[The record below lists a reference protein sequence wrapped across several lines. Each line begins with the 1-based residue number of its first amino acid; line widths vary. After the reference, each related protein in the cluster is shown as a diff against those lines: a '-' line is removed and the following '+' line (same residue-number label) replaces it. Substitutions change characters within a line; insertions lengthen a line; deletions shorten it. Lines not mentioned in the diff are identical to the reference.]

1 MKTLLKK
8 FNDMSLTTKLSISF
22 FIAVIIP
29 LLLLG
34 NYLIYELRSA
44 AYENAVSVSQANVE
58 RVKSRTS
65 EVLKT
70 AIKVSNQFMLDNQL
84 KKILNTHYLTTF
96 EIVTAYNN
104 YDKFEQYLDAYK
116 ELLNIR
122 IYMKNPTL
130 ISNWHI
136 FQVEQ
141 DITEQF
147 WYEVA
152 LESRGLIN
160 WYYIPDPTR
169 DGEQFLS
176 LVRSINYIDYYS
188 SAVIVITIN
197 TDYLQEILNQEQ
209 SPLLLVDENN
219 FVIASNRKI
228 FIGKKLD
235 EILGP
240 DIVHD
245 LKPGT
250 YSGQVDGQKSE
261 IYIDLLLPET
271 SQNELKF
278 ISIIPEEM
286 IMRDANR
293 FVKLG
298 SFVMSVSILI
308 AIGLIFFFSRLL
320 SGRFITLNNRI
331 DQVAKGDF
339 AAPIVIHGN
348 DEIGQLSRQVD
359 RMVKNILSLM
369 NEVEQAQRENF
380 ELEKRQQEIR
390 FKMLASQ
397 INPHFL
403 FNTLESLRMK
413 SLMKGDREIAEIIKK
428 LGKLIRYSISVTG
441 EMVTLQSEIEFVQH
455 YLDIQKFR
463 YGERLSYKLDIDPLS
478 KHVLIHPLI
487 IQPIVENA
495 VIHGL
500 QDKVGG
506 GTVIIR
512 TKVIDSYLHVV
523 VQDDGIGIPADR
535 LRRIQKSLQH
545 LDENNGNRIGL
556 INVNHRLIISSGA
569 ESSLNIESKENKGTM
584 VSFKLPIGGRKDVQ
598 NFNS

>member
-413 SLMKGDREIAEIIKK
+413 SLMKGDRDIAEIIKK

>member
-34 NYLIYELRSA
+34 NYLIYELRSV

>member
-176 LVRSINYIDYYS
+176 LVRSINYIDYDS

-413 SLMKGDREIAEIIKK
+413 SLMKGNREIAEIIKK

>member
-176 LVRSINYIDYYS
+176 LVRSINYIDYNS

>member
-176 LVRSINYIDYYS
+176 LVRSINYIDYDS

>member
-34 NYLIYELRSA
+34 NYFIYELRSA

-58 RVKSRTS
+58 RVKSRTT
-65 EVLKT
+65 EVLET

-176 LVRSINYIDYYS
+176 LVRSINYIDYDS